1 MSSGA
6 TGAPA
11 LGRWIHRAQSRQP
24 GDRPR
29 LRSNPFH
36 EDLEGR
42 LLTTSVFARL
52 RHGALLACA
61 IVVTGCGVQPIPGA
75 GGASAVTRANC
86 GIDVAVGGPAQRIY
100 AAYQP
105 SIEIAHALGVTDRLV
120 GTAFLDSAV
129 LPEYVDA
136 QARSP
141 YVEKLPSRDE
151 LLAQRPDF
159 MLSGYNGLFAAS
171 AQNSVGT
178 RGSLHELGVRT
189 WVLSPLCPSADGLA
203 DDAIDPKTVRFDNVY
218 ADLRDLGALWGTPE
232 RAEEVVT
239 QLNSRIDAVRAKVGG
254 SARPRVAV
262 VTPKDDGSYSV
273 AGGIDFITQ
282 IIDAAG
288 GVNAF
293 ADLTAK
299 RNVPV
304 GAEELIARD
313 PDIILTSLCCKAT
326 YTRADGRPEVDKI
339 IGNPAF
345 ANLRAVR
352 NATVHP
358 FLFADRAAGVRIAHS
373 TELVAE
379 LIHPELFGR

>member
-1 MSSGA
+1 M
-6 TGAPA
+6 T
-11 LGRWIHRAQSRQP
+11 R
-24 GDRPR
+24 
-29 LRSNPFH
+29 
-36 EDLEGR
+36 
-42 LLTTSVFARL
+42 SVFARL
-52 RHGALLACA
+52 RSGALLACT
-61 IVVTGCGVQPIPGA
+61 IVVTGCGVQPLSDADGA
-75 GGASAVTRANC
+75 AAVTRVNC
-86 GIDVAVGGPAQRIY
+86 GIDVAVDGPPQRIY

-129 LPEYVDA
+129 LAEYAGA
-136 QARSP
+136 QARAP

-159 MLSGYNGLFAAS
+159 VMSGFNGVFASS

-178 RGSLHELGVRT
+178 RASLHELGVRT

-203 DDAIDPKTVRFDNVY
+203 DEAIDPDTVRFDNVY
-218 ADLRDLGALWGTPE
+218 ADLRDLGALWGASE

-239 QLNSRIDAVRAKVGG
+239 QLSSRIDAVRAKVGNAG
-254 SARPRVAV
+254 KPRVAV
-262 VTPKDDGSYSV
+262 VTPKDDGSYTV

-282 IIDAAG
+282 IIEAAG

-326 YTRADGRPEVDKI
+326 YTRADGQPQVDKI
-339 IGNPAF
+339 VGNPAF
-345 ANLRAVR
+345 ANLAAVR

-373 TELVAE
+373 TELVAT
-379 LIHPELFGR
+379 LIHPELFRR